1 MGLEGLIHWENLR
14 REDQIMIVQC
24 EQCMAKY
31 RLDDSRIPGEKAKV
45 KCSRCQHVFLVSK
58 DNTPY
63 EEPTMLLS
71 LQEGPEESS
80 HGSFQEP
87 PQEPFQQPY
96 QASFQCPNCGFQ
108 QPHSEECMK
117 CGIIFSKY
125 KPRTEMPPPP
135 PYGAGGFG
143 LDKHFIDE
151 QVETSTMTYA
161 GFWRR
166 LGAYLIDGI
175 VVGIIMKISTGVM
188 MIPLSRYFS
197 NIYLS
202 NDPHQLEAM
211 VPSMMIILVTSMLV
225 GMSLQALY
233 FILMWGYRGA
243 TLGKM
248 ALKIKIVH
256 TGGSD
261 ISYGSAFLRYIGT
274 IISGIPLCLGYL
286 WMLWDD
292 KKQTWHDKIAST
304 CVIRT

>member
-1 MGLEGLIHWENLR
+1 
-14 REDQIMIVQC
+14 MIVQC

-31 RLDDSRIPGEKAKV
+31 RLDESRIPGEKAKV
-45 KCSRCQHVFLVSK
+45 KCSRCQHMFLVSK
-58 DNTPY
+58 ENTSY

-71 LQEGPEESS
+71 LQEGPEKSFQ
-80 HGSFQEP
+80 GSFQESS
-87 PQEPFQQPY
+87 QESFQQPF

-125 KPRTEMPPPP
+125 KPRTEMPSPPS
-135 PYGAGGFG
+135 PYSAGGFG

-151 QVETSTMTYA
+151 QVEPSPMTYA

-175 VVGIIMKISTGVM
+175 VVGIIMKISTSVM

-197 NIYLS
+197 RIYLS
-202 NDPHQLEAM
+202 NNPQQLEVM
-211 VPSMMIILVTSMLV
+211 VPSLMIILVTSMLV

-233 FILMWGYRGA
+233 FILMWGYKGA

-248 ALKIKIVH
+248 ALKIKIVN
-256 TGGSD
+256 TEGSD

>member
-1 MGLEGLIHWENLR
+1 
-14 REDQIMIVQC
+14 
-24 EQCMAKY
+24 
-31 RLDDSRIPGEKAKV
+31 
-45 KCSRCQHVFLVSK
+45 
-58 DNTPY
+58 
-63 EEPTMLLS
+63 
-71 LQEGPEESS
+71 
-80 HGSFQEP
+80 
-87 PQEPFQQPY
+87 
-96 QASFQCPNCGFQ
+96 
-108 QPHSEECMK
+108 
-117 CGIIFSKY
+117 
-125 KPRTEMPPPP
+125 MPPPP
-135 PYGAGGFG
+135 SPYGEGGFG
-143 LDKHFIDE
+143 FDKHFIDE
-151 QVETSTMTYA
+151 QVEPSPMTYA

-175 VVGIIMKISTGVM
+175 VVGIIMKISTSVM

-197 NIYLS
+197 SIYMS
-202 NDPHQLEAM
+202 NNPQQLEGMA
-211 VPSMMIILVTSMLV
+211 PSLMIILVTSMLV

-233 FILMWGYRGA
+233 FILMWGYKGA

-248 ALKIKIVH
+248 ALKIKIVT